1 MPETNIHPTAIVDP
15 RAELDPSAVV
25 GPYAIIEGD
34 VEIAAGCKIGP
45 RVLIAEG
52 ARLEENVVVHHAA
65 TIGTIP
71 QDLKFGGEKTILKV
85 GAGTVIREYVTM
97 NRGTD
102 WSGHTLVGK
111 NCFFM
116 AYAHVPHDAVIGDN
130 VIAANSVQM
139 GGHVVVGDYAILGGG
154 TVIHQF
160 TRIGGH
166 VIIGGGLRIT
176 QDIVPYAVIGGY
188 PLEVGGVN
196 IIGLKRRGYK
206 LDRIKPLK
214 EAFRFLFKSDLNT
227 SQAVEKIK
235 AELEQTDEIKDLL
248 DFIEKSERGLIK

>member
-1 MPETNIHPTAIVDP
+1 MNIHPTAIVDP
-15 RAELDPSAVV
+15 KASIDPSVVV

-34 VEIAAGCKIGP
+34 VEIASGCRIGP
-45 RVLIAEG
+45 RVLVAEG
-52 ARLEENVVVHHAA
+52 ARLEENVIVHHAA

-71 QDLKFGGEKTILKV
+71 QDLKFGGEKTVLKV

-102 WSGHTLVGK
+102 WSGQTVVGK

-139 GGHVVVGDYAILGGG
+139 GGHVVIGDYAIIGGG
-154 TVIHQF
+154 TVVHQF
-160 TRIGGH
+160 TKIGAH

-176 QDIVPYAVIGGY
+176 QDIVPYSVIGGY

-196 IIGLKRRGYK
+196 LIGLKRRGYS
-206 LDRIKPLK
+206 LSQLKPLK
-214 EAFRFLFKSDLNT
+214 EAFKFLFKSNLNT

-235 AELEQTDEIKDLL
+235 SELEQTDEIKNLL

>member
-15 RAELDPSAVV
+15 RAELDPSVVV

-116 AYAHVPHDAVIGDN
+116 AYAHVPHDAVVGDN

-160 TRIGGH
+160 TKIGGH

-235 AELEQTDEIKDLL
+235 AELEQTDEIKNLL
-248 DFIEKSERGLIK
+248 DFIENSERGLIK

>member
-15 RAELDPSAVV
+15 RAELDPSVVV

-34 VEIAAGCKIGP
+34 VEIAAECKIGP
-45 RVLIAEG
+45 RVLVAEG
-52 ARLEENVVVHHAA
+52 TRLEENVVVHHAA

-160 TRIGGH
+160 TKIGGH

-176 QDIVPYAVIGGY
+176 QDIVPYAVVGGY

-196 IIGLKRRGYK
+196 IIGL
-206 LDRIKPLK
+206 
-214 EAFRFLFKSDLNT
+214 
-227 SQAVEKIK
+227 
-235 AELEQTDEIKDLL
+235 LE
-248 DFIEKSERGLIK
+248 F

>member
-1 MPETNIHPTAIVDP
+1 MPEVNIHPTAIVDP
-15 RAELDPSAVV
+15 KASIDPSVVV
-25 GPYAIIEGD
+25 GPYAVIEGD
-34 VEIAAGCKIGP
+34 VEIASGCRIGP
-45 RVLIAEG
+45 RVLVAEG
-52 ARLEENVVVHHAA
+52 ARLEENVIVHHVA

-71 QDLKFGGEKTILKV
+71 QDLKFGGEKTVLKV

-102 WSGHTLVGK
+102 WSGRTVVGK

-116 AYAHVPHDAVIGDN
+116 AYSHVPHDAVVGDN
-130 VIAANSVQM
+130 VIVANSVQM
-139 GGHVVVGDYAILGGG
+139 GGHVVIGDYAIIGGG

-160 TRIGGH
+160 TKIGAH
-166 VIIGGGLRIT
+166 AIIGGGLRIT
-176 QDIVPYAVIGGY
+176 QDIVPYSVIGGY

-196 IIGLKRRGYK
+196 LIGLKRRGYSHSQ
-206 LDRIKPLK
+206 LRPLK
-214 EAFRFLFKSDLNT
+214 EAFKFLFKSDLNT

-235 AELEQTDEIKDLL
+235 SELEQTDEIKNLL